1 MSSTA
6 SARRLDDRRQLV
18 ALLGELG
25 GSLSRRFADIAA
37 TERITAAQWNL
48 LRLLDRPQ
56 QMGWVARTLRCD
68 PSNVTALTR
77 KLVDGGF
84 AEVVPDPASARVRL
98 LHRTPAGTQACRRLE
113 KRLFDDFRPEAG
125 LSATELR
132 TLTRLLTLV
141 ADDWRELEDR

>member
-1 MSSTA
+1 MGAPDSS
-6 SARRLDDRRQLV
+6 SRLSDRRELV

-25 GSLSRRFADIAA
+25 GSLGQRFAAIAA
-37 TERITAAQWNL
+37 TERLTSAQWNL
-48 LRLLDRPQ
+48 LRLLDEPQ

-68 PSNVTALTR
+68 PSNVTGLTR

-98 LHRTPAGTQACRRLE
+98 LRRTAAGTRACRRLE
-113 KRLFDDFRPEAG
+113 KRLFEDFRPEGG

-132 TLTRLLTLV
+132 TLTGLLAQV
-141 ADDWRELEDR
+141 AAGWRQLQDA